1 MLPPVIHMGHEALA
15 LNQVAIGPFN
25 NLVFAQLLEL
35 QLFID
40 RRNCES
46 MGGYMSTPLQRW
58 GELVS
63 TKFSQMSRDSMDR
76 IVGKVNVR
84 VNPSATLGVEGVLH
98 LRPEYLH
105 TTVSTLVAFV
115 AAHPRASW

>member
-1 MLPPVIHMGHEALA
+1 MA

-35 QLFID
+35 QRYID
-40 RRNCES
+40 ARNSEI
-46 MGGYMSTPLQRW
+46 MGGYTTTPLHRW

-63 TKFSQMSRDSMDR
+63 TKFSQMSRDSMNR
-76 IVGKVNVR
+76 IIGKVEVR
-84 VNPSATLGVEGVLH
+84 VNPSSTLGVDGVLH

-115 AAHPRASW
+115 AAHPLSSW